1 MVRFKSAFAVALVIL
16 LCAAVGADA
25 QNKPLKKIRV
35 GVPSVGMGNIIIFV
49 TKEGK
54 LFEKYG
60 LDAEVITVMGSGI
73 GSKAL
78 ISGNLDII
86 PIATP
91 TVIAANLAGADM
103 AILAHTM
110 PAVVHALMV
119 RPDIKK
125 PEDLK
130 GKKIGVS
137 SLGSLTD
144 FLVRSIAKK
153 KGLNPDRDI
162 TLITTG
168 GSDTERVMALKAG
181 SVEASALS
189 HPGYG
194 LARKMGFSML
204 WDSAKE
210 LDYPWMEIT
219 TRRAAI
225 KSDRELI
232 TNYMKAHLE
241 GIALFKTN
249 RDFGIKVIKKYL
261 KTPDDELV
269 NESYDIFAKMFL
281 PTPYPNHPGMKI
293 SYRIRRHDAQ
303 RRLGSQAGRV
313 HRSEF
318 RRGSSTRAA
327 SSSRCMRSEQ
337 AGDQVHPERR
347 RHETTWQLQH
357 IKLCFHPS
365 LFLYRMKRTIST
377 KMSRSMR
384 NLRVKD
390 ATRLTPSGKPCVHSR
405 QS

>member
-1 MVRFKSAFAVALVIL
+1 MNRRQSLVAICFALATLAFSTNGL
-16 LCAAVGADA
+16 G
-25 QNKPLKKIRV
+25 QSKPAKKIRV
-35 GVPSVGMGNIIIFV
+35 GVPSVGMGNIITFV
-49 TKEGK
+49 VKEGK

-60 LDAEVITVMGSGI
+60 LEAEVITVMGSGI

-78 ISGNLDII
+78 ISGNLDVI

-119 RPDIKK
+119 RPEIKR
-125 PEDLK
+125 PEELK

-144 FLVRSIAKK
+144 FLVRTIAKK

-181 SVEASALS
+181 AVDGTAVS

-194 LARKMGFSML
+194 LARKMGYSML

-225 KSDRELI
+225 KNDRELI
-232 TNYMKAHLE
+232 TSYVKAHLE
-241 GIALFKTN
+241 GIALFKRD
-249 RDFGIKVIKKYL
+249 RDFGIKVIKKTL
-261 KTPDDELV
+261 RVADDELV
-269 NESYDIFAKMFL
+269 NESYDIFSKMFI
-281 PTPYPNHPGMKI
+281 PAPYPNHPGMKI
-293 SYRIRRHDAQ
+293 SFEYVAMTRPDIWSHKPE
-303 RRLGSQAGRV
+303 
-313 HRSEF
+313 EF
-318 RRGSSTRAA
+318 TDPSFVTELDKSGF
-327 SSSRCMRSEQ
+327 
-337 AGDQVHPERR
+337 
-347 RHETTWQLQH
+347 
-357 IKLCFHPS
+357 IKS
-365 LFLYRMKRTIST
+365 LYAK
-377 KMSRSMR
+377 
-384 NLRVKD
+384 
-390 ATRLTPSGKPCVHSR
+390 
-405 QS
+405 

>member
-1 MVRFKSAFAVALVIL
+1 MMRLKSVLPVVSLILILAL
-16 LCAAVGADA
+16 AGAGHA

-35 GVPSVGMGNIIIFV
+35 GVPSIGMGNIIIFI
-49 TKEGK
+49 TKDGK
-54 LFEKYG
+54 LFEKHG

-119 RPDIKK
+119 RPEIKK

-162 TLITTG
+162 TLLTTG

-181 SVEASALS
+181 AVEASALS

-194 LARKMGFSML
+194 LARRMGFSML

-225 KSDRELI
+225 KSDRDLI
-232 TNYMKAHLE
+232 MRYMRAHLE
-241 GIALFKTN
+241 GIALFKAN
-249 RDFGIKVIKKYL
+249 RDFSIKVIKKYL

-269 NESYDIFAKMFL
+269 NEAYDIFSKMFL

-293 SYRIRRHDAQ
+293 SYEYVAMTRNDVWNHKPE
-303 RRLGSQAGRV
+303 
-313 HRSEF
+313 EF
-318 RRGSSTRAA
+318 TDPSFVAELDKG
-327 SSSRCMRSEQ
+327 
-337 AGDQVHPERR
+337 GY
-347 RHETTWQLQH
+347 
-357 IKLCFHPS
+357 IKS
-365 LFLYRMKRTIST
+365 LY
-377 KMSRSMR
+377 
-384 NLRVKD
+384 
-390 ATRLTPSGKPCVHSR
+390 GK
-405 QS
+405 

>member
-1 MVRFKSAFAVALVIL
+1 MIRLKSVFAFAAVIL
-16 LCAAVGADA
+16 VLALAAAGHG

-35 GVPSVGMGNIIIFV
+35 GVPSVGMGNIIIFI

-119 RPDIKK
+119 RPDIKR

-181 SVEASALS
+181 SVEASAVS

-194 LARKMGFSML
+194 VARKMGFSML

-225 KSDRELI
+225 KSDRDLI
-232 TNYMKAHLE
+232 TQYMKAHLE

-249 RDFGIKVIKKYL
+249 RDFSIKVIKKVM
-261 KTPDDELV
+261 KMTDDELV
-269 NESYDIFAKMFL
+269 NETYDIFSKMFL

-293 SYRIRRHDAQ
+293 SFEYVAMTRNDVWSHKPE
-303 RRLGSQAGRV
+303 
-313 HRSEF
+313 EF
-318 RRGSSTRAA
+318 TDSSFVAELDK
-327 SSSRCMRSEQ
+327 S
-337 AGDQVHPERR
+337 GF
-347 RHETTWQLQH
+347 
-357 IKLCFHPS
+357 IKS
-365 LFLYRMKRTIST
+365 LYPK
-377 KMSRSMR
+377 
-384 NLRVKD
+384 
-390 ATRLTPSGKPCVHSR
+390 
-405 QS
+405 

>member
-1 MVRFKSAFAVALVIL
+1 MTLKKSVLAALFVVIWL
-16 LCAAVGADA
+16 ALAQLGFA

-35 GVPSVGMGNIIIFV
+35 GVPSVGMGNIITFV
-49 TKEGK
+49 IKEGK
-54 LFEKYG
+54 LFEKHG

-78 ISGNLDII
+78 ISGNLDVI

-119 RPDIKK
+119 RPDIKR

-181 SVEASALS
+181 AVEASAVS

-225 KSDRELI
+225 KNDRELI

-269 NESYDIFAKMFL
+269 SESYDIFSKMFL

-293 SYRIRRHDAQ
+293 SYEYVAMTRNDIWNHKPEEFTDPSFVAELDKSGFIK
-303 RRLGSQAGRV
+303 RLY
-313 HRSEF
+313 E
-318 RRGSSTRAA
+318 
-327 SSSRCMRSEQ
+327 
-337 AGDQVHPERR
+337 
-347 RHETTWQLQH
+347 
-357 IKLCFHPS
+357 K
-365 LFLYRMKRTIST
+365 
-377 KMSRSMR
+377 
-384 NLRVKD
+384 
-390 ATRLTPSGKPCVHSR
+390 
-405 QS
+405 

>member
-1 MVRFKSAFAVALVIL
+1 MIRFKLVSAFAAVIL
-16 LCAAVGADA
+16 ILALAAAGFA

-35 GVPSVGMGNIIIFV
+35 GVPSVGMGNIIIFI

-119 RPDIKK
+119 RPDIKR

-181 SVEASALS
+181 SVEASAVS

-194 LARKMGFSML
+194 IARKMGFSML

-232 TNYMKAHLE
+232 TQYMKAHLE

-249 RDFGIKVIKKYL
+249 RDFSIKVIKKVM
-261 KTPDDELV
+261 KMTDDEMV
-269 NESYDIFAKMFL
+269 NETYDIFSKMFL

-293 SYRIRRHDAQ
+293 SFDYVAMTRNDVWSHKPE
-303 RRLGSQAGRV
+303 
-313 HRSEF
+313 EF
-318 RRGSSTRAA
+318 TDSSFVTELDK
-327 SSSRCMRSEQ
+327 S
-337 AGDQVHPERR
+337 GF
-347 RHETTWQLQH
+347 
-357 IKLCFHPS
+357 IKS
-365 LFLYRMKRTIST
+365 LYPK
-377 KMSRSMR
+377 
-384 NLRVKD
+384 
-390 ATRLTPSGKPCVHSR
+390 
-405 QS
+405 

>member
-1 MVRFKSAFAVALVIL
+1 MLRFKFNFAIAVVLSL
-16 LCAAVGADA
+16 LTLGASVSA

-49 TKEGK
+49 TKEGR

-119 RPDIKK
+119 RPEIKK

-162 TLITTG
+162 TLVTTG

-181 SVEASALS
+181 AVEATAVS

-194 LARKMGFSML
+194 LARKMGYSML

-261 KTPDDELV
+261 KTSDDDLV
-269 NESYDIFAKMFL
+269 NESYDIFSKMFL

-293 SYRIRRHDAQ
+293 SYEYVAMTRNDNEVWNHKPEAFTDSSFVAELDKSGFIK
-303 RRLGSQAGRV
+303 RLY
-313 HRSEF
+313 E
-318 RRGSSTRAA
+318 
-327 SSSRCMRSEQ
+327 
-337 AGDQVHPERR
+337 
-347 RHETTWQLQH
+347 
-357 IKLCFHPS
+357 K
-365 LFLYRMKRTIST
+365 
-377 KMSRSMR
+377 
-384 NLRVKD
+384 
-390 ATRLTPSGKPCVHSR
+390 
-405 QS
+405 